1 MGLFRNKRREELARR
16 VESLEARAEL
26 FDKGLEVCVDAH
38 KESLKD
44 AEKLDEHLD
53 GVWKYLVEVAD
64 VVRGLM
70 RYLDVDRDKM
80 MECIKAAKEDYEKTM
95 AEMPQSRR
103 KDEPQSRRKDEPQS
117 RRRKDTEDIYLSSAT
132 RKLPQMPRNYVE
144 KAMAACGIP
153 IRYKEGEEGRAEYR
167 IISREDVQK
176 LADYVRM
183 FLPKEGME

>member
-1 MGLFRNKRREELARR
+1 MTKRELKQEIDQLRNDMAAEFVNRDKVIEAHTTHLETFHKLVGGWAKDLGNLDKR
-16 VESLEARAEL
+16 VEQLN
-26 FDKGLEVCVDAH
+26 
-38 KESLKD
+38 
-44 AEKLDEHLD
+44 EHETMT
-53 GVWKYLVEVAD
+53 VD

-70 RYLDVDRDKM
+70 RYLGTDISKLER
-80 MECIKAAKEDYEKTM
+80 CIKEAKAAYEKM
-95 AEMPQSRR
+95 IFEMPQSR
-103 KDEPQSRRKDEPQS
+103 SKDEPQS

>member
-1 MGLFRNKRREELARR
+1 MLETTVKELASRTK
-16 VESLEARAEL
+16 EQIDGLRA
-26 FDKGLEVCVDAH
+26 DMAAAGNIQDAH
-38 KESLKD
+38 TINIEALHNLVHGWATD
-44 AEKLDEHLD
+44 FGNFEKRVRNLETC
-53 GVWKYLVEVAD
+53 GVIRDKAIAD

-80 MECIKAAKEDYEKTM
+80 MECIKAAKEDYEKM
-95 AEMPQSRR
+95 IFEM
-103 KDEPQSRRKDEPQS
+103 PQS

-153 IRYKEGEEGRAEYR
+153 IRYKEGEEGKAEYR

-176 LADYVRM
+176 LADYIRM
-183 FLPKEGME
+183 FLPKEGKE

>member
-38 KESLKD
+38 KKSLKD
-44 AEKLDEHLD
+44 AERLDEHLD
-53 GVWKYLVEVAD
+53 GVWKNLVATND
-64 VVRGLM
+64 VLRGLM
-70 RYLDVDRDKM
+70 RYLGTDTGKLER
-80 MECIKAAKEDYEKTM
+80 CIKEAKAAYEKM
-95 AEMPQSRR
+95 IFEM
-103 KDEPQSRRKDEPQS
+103 PQS

-153 IRYKEGEEGRAEYR
+153 IRYKEGEEGKAEYR

-176 LADYVRM
+176 LADYIRM
-183 FLPKEGME
+183 FLPKEGKE